1 MHNGVAI
8 KEVSN
13 PEIKKNEKK
22 PEIKRI
28 MNKTGER
35 S

>member
-13 PEIKKNEKK
+13 PEIKKKK
-22 PEIKRI
+22 REIKRI